1 MFNQYKMRRI
11 KSFAFAAAALTPF
24 IAAAQVTDI
33 QSFFQL
39 ALELINAVLPVFL
52 ALASII
58 FIWGV
63 VTYITAAGDEEK
75 RKKGQ
80 QRIMYGLI
88 GLFVLVAFWGIV
100 NVVVNTLGLS
110 TTPPTPPEI
119 LQ

>member
-1 MFNQYKMRRI
+1 MKKYLAPIAGLTMPFW
-11 KSFAFAAAALTPF
+11 AL
-24 IAAAQVTDI
+24 AQSTAVSGTGLGNLLSLTLSI
-33 QSFFQL
+33 
-39 ALELINAVLPVFL
+39 INALLPVLL

-80 QRIMYGLI
+80 QRIIYGLI

-100 NVVVNTLGLS
+100 NVAVTTLGLNV
-110 TTPPTPPEI
+110 TPPTPPVI
-119 LQ
+119 L